1 MAFPSETWRPSPG
14 GQKRRAEQERSGAAT
29 MAGQGLRVALKGK
42 TPSARARLKY
52 IMRQGD
58 YAKGREGPRDDL
70 AGYGSGNLPSWAKG
84 RPGRFWRAVDA
95 YERANG
101 RKCVELE
108 LNLPAELTLDQQ
120 HAALRAFA
128 RQVCGPEKLPFT
140 YAIHAAPGNPHAHF
154 MIQERGL
161 DGIER
166 TAQTHFKRAS
176 SVDPSLGGARKSRS
190 ISGAK
195 WTFATRCAWAEAL
208 NAALVQHGH
217 EPRFNPHTKATQ
229 AVEALRAG
237 DLRRYGE
244 LSTIT
249 ERHEGPKVHGMRK
262 RWERG
267 ELDWELIPEGAQA
280 TIRHNDHA
288 RTYNNRLRDWLR
300 DATDEQLHER
310 FGNDLRAQREQDSP
324 GSHVAA
330 FVAAQHA
337 QALDDDRQRAVALA
351 TEAGELE
358 LLAAQQIEIDQAHAE
373 ALAEAAQ
380 REQMA
385 IAAELADLMTG
396 EVLDVV
402 RQRLALERDQ
412 AHAAALVED
421 ALRAGLLH
429 GLHMLREGLH
439 ELRERDPAAAPAVRA
454 ALDEADRLLNSPP
467 PSPALRAQLDALECD
482 YGRMLADER
491 ARQAEA
497 RRRAE
502 ARLQAEEQARA
513 QREARRQAE
522 QIAQQQRGQAEAQRQ
537 QVIEHA
543 RSEYRGA
550 DRRVLEAL
558 AALRSAQSTLAYQQQ
573 RLADA
578 PALQKQRN
586 ALAVQANEHA
596 ATVERL
602 RAERLQWL
610 ANHPILRRAGLTGP
624 ADALRQ
630 QEANHLDAYHQLFAQ
645 AEQISSRIRSAQ
657 PAVEQAQRAVD
668 AAQAALREAE
678 AGADRRFDDAGGPD
692 AALRRA
698 GLAQP
703 APLRERF
710 AEGLQR
716 MEQRLDDDGPA
727 IKPPKGPRI

>member
-1 MAFPSETWRPSPG
+1 MAFLCEKRGAPRRG
-14 GQKRRAEQERSGAAT
+14 GRSRARAEHSGAAA

-70 AGYGSGNLPSWAKG
+70 AGHGSGNLPKWAKG
-84 RPGRFWRAVDA
+84 RPGRFWRAVDQF
-95 YERANG
+95 ERANG

-108 LNLPAELTLDQQ
+108 LNLPAELTLEQQ
-120 HAALRAFA
+120 HTALRAFA
-128 RQVCGPEKLPFT
+128 RQVCGPERLPFT

-166 TAQTHFKRAS
+166 TPQGHFKKAS
-176 SVDPSLGGARKSRS
+176 HVDPSLGGARKSRS
-190 ISGAK
+190 ITGAA
-195 WTFATRCAWAEAL
+195 WTFNTRCVWAETL
-208 NAALVQHGH
+208 NVTLVQHGH
-217 EPRFNPHTKATQ
+217 EPRFNPHSKSVQ

-249 ERHEGPKVHGMRK
+249 ERHEGPKVHGMRR

-267 ELDWELIPEGAQA
+267 ELAWEEISAGAQA
-280 TIRHNDHA
+280 TIQHNDHA
-288 RTYNNRLRDWLR
+288 RTYNNALRDWLR

-310 FGNDLRAQREQDSP
+310 FGDDLRAQREQDNP

-402 RQRLALERDQ
+402 RQRLALEREQ
-412 AHAAALVED
+412 AHAAALIED

-429 GLHMLREGLH
+429 GLHMLCSALH

-454 ALDEADRLLNSPP
+454 ALNEADRLLNSPP
-467 PSPALRAQLDALECD
+467 PSPALREHLDALEGG
-482 YGRMLADER
+482 YRQMLADER

-502 ARLQAEEQARA
+502 ARQQAER
-513 QREARRQAE
+513 
-522 QIAQQQRGQAEAQRQ
+522 IAQQQREQAEAQRQ
-537 QVIEHA
+537 QVIERA
-543 RSEYRGA
+543 RGEYRSA
-550 DRRVLEAL
+550 DRRVVEAR
-558 AALRSAQSTLAYQQQ
+558 AALQSAENMLAYQQRQ
-573 RLADA
+573 LAEA
-578 PALQKQRN
+578 PAQQAQRDE
-586 ALAVQANEHA
+586 LAAQANKHA
-596 ATVERL
+596 ATVKRL
-602 RAERLQWL
+602 RAEREAWL
-610 ANHPILRRAGLTGP
+610 SDHPILRRAGLTGP

-630 QEANHLDAYHQLFAQ
+630 QEASQLDAYYQLFAQ
-645 AEQISSRIRSAQ
+645 AEQISSRIRSAR
-657 PAVEQAQRAVD
+657 PAVEQAQRAVQ
-668 AAQAALREAE
+668 AAQEALREAE
-678 AGADRRFDDAGGPD
+678 ARADQRFADAGGAD
-692 AALRRA
+692 VALRNA

-703 APLRERF
+703 EPLRERF

-716 MEQRLDDDGPA
+716 MEQRLDELGDDDPT
-727 IKPPKGPRI
+727 IKPPSGPRF

>member
-1 MAFPSETWRPSPG
+1 MVR
-14 GQKRRAEQERSGAAT
+14 
-29 MAGQGLRVALKGK
+29 QGLRVALKFK
-42 TPSARARLKY
+42 TPSARARLAY
-52 IMRQGD
+52 IMRKGD
-58 YAKGREGPRDDL
+58 YATGREGPRDDL
-70 AGYGSGNLPSWAKG
+70 AGHGSGNLPPWAKG
-84 RPGRFWRAVDA
+84 RPGRFWRAVDQ

-101 RKCVELE
+101 RRCVELE
-108 LNLPAELTLDQQ
+108 LNLPAELTLEQQ

-128 RQVCGPEKLPFT
+128 RLVCGPERLPFT

-166 TAQTHFKRAS
+166 TAQGHFKRAS
-176 SVDPSLGGARKSRS
+176 NVDPSLGGARKSRA
-190 ISGAK
+190 ITGAR
-195 WTFATRCAWAEAL
+195 WTFDTRCAWAETL
-208 NAALVQHGH
+208 NAALMQHGH
-217 EPRFNPHTKATQ
+217 QPRFNPHSKSVQ

-244 LSTIT
+244 LCTLT
-249 ERHEGPKVHGMRK
+249 ERHEGPKIHGMRR

-267 ELDWELIPEGAQA
+267 DLDWEHIPEGAQA

-288 RTYNNRLRDWLR
+288 RAHNNALRDWLR
-300 DATDEQLHER
+300 SATDEQLAER
-310 FGNDLRAQREQDSP
+310 FGDDLREQLELDNP

-330 FVAAQHA
+330 YESAQHV
-337 QALDDDRQRAVALA
+337 QALDEDRQRAVASALA
-351 TEAGELE
+351 AGELE
-358 LLAAQQIEIDQAHAE
+358 LLAAQQIEIEQAHAE

-396 EVLDVV
+396 EALDIVQ
-402 RQRLALERDQ
+402 QRLALEHEQ
-412 AHAAALVED
+412 AHGAALVED
-421 ALRAGLLH
+421 AQRAEDAALDGLLH
-429 GLHMLREGLH
+429 GLHALCEGLH

-454 ALDEADRLLNSPP
+454 ALDEAEHLLALPP
-467 PSPALRAQLDALECD
+467 PSPILRARLDALERG
-482 YGRMLADER
+482 YGRMLTDER

-502 ARLQAEEQARA
+502 ARQQAEEQART
-513 QREARRQAE
+513 QREARQQAE

-537 QVIEHA
+537 QAIDQA
-543 RSEYRGA
+543 RSEYRAA
-550 DRRVLEAL
+550 DRRVVEAL
-558 AALRSAQSTLAYQQQ
+558 AALQRAQSMLAHQQQ

-578 PALQKQRN
+578 PALQRQRN

-630 QEANHLDAYHQLFAQ
+630 QEASHLDAYHQLFAQ
-645 AEQISSRIRSAQ
+645 AEQIESRIRAAR
-657 PAVEQAQRAVD
+657 PAAEQAQRAVE
-668 AAQAALREAE
+668 AAQTALREAE
-678 AGADRRFDDAGGPD
+678 SRADQRFDDAGGPD
-692 AALRRA
+692 VALRSA

-703 APLRERF
+703 EPLRERF

-716 MEQRLDDDGPA
+716 MERRLDELDDDGPT
-727 IKPPKGPRI
+727 IKPPSGSSLR

>member
-1 MAFPSETWRPSPG
+1 MVR
-14 GQKRRAEQERSGAAT
+14 
-29 MAGQGLRVALKGK
+29 QGLRVALKFK
-42 TPSARARLKY
+42 TPSARARLAY
-52 IMRQGD
+52 IMRKGD
-58 YAKGREGPRDDL
+58 YATGREGPRDDL
-70 AGYGSGNLPSWAKG
+70 AGHGSGNLPPWAKG
-84 RPGRFWRAVDA
+84 RPGRFWRAVDQ

-101 RKCVELE
+101 RRCVELE
-108 LNLPAELTLDQQ
+108 LNLPAELTLEQQ

-128 RQVCGPEKLPFT
+128 RRVCGPERLPFT

-176 SVDPSLGGARKSRS
+176 NVDPSLGGARKSRA
-190 ISGAK
+190 ITGAR
-195 WTFATRCAWAEAL
+195 WTFDTRCAWAETL

-217 EPRFNPHTKATQ
+217 QPRFNPHSKAAQ

-244 LSTIT
+244 LRTIT
-249 ERHEGPKVHGMRK
+249 EKHEGPKVHGMRR

-267 ELDWELIPEGAQA
+267 ELDWEQIPEGAQA

-288 RTYNNRLRDWLR
+288 RAHNNALRDWLR
-300 DATDEQLHER
+300 DATDEQLMQR
-310 FGNDLRAQREQDSP
+310 FGDDLREQLELDNP

-330 FVAAQHA
+330 WLAAQHV
-337 QALDDDRQRAVALA
+337 QALDDDRQRAVAA
-351 TEAGELE
+351 AQQAGELE
-358 LLAAQQIEIDQAHAE
+358 LLTAAQIEQAERAALAAELGELIALEQGDQLDDLLAIEVEQAHGA
-373 ALAEAAQ
+373 ALAEDAQ
-380 REQMA
+380 R
-385 IAAELADLMTG
+385 
-396 EVLDVV
+396 
-402 RQRLALERDQ
+402 ERDQ
-412 AHAAALVED
+412 AHAAALIED
-421 ALRAGLLH
+421 AQRAEDAALDGLLH
-429 GLHMLREGLH
+429 GLHALCDAMD
-439 ELRERDPAAAPAVRA
+439 ELRERDPAAEPAVRA
-454 ALDEADRLLNSPP
+454 ALDAADRLLALPP
-467 PSPALRAQLDALECD
+467 PSPVLRARLDDLERGYALMCAEAQ
-482 YGRMLADER
+482 RRAEQAD
-491 ARQAEA
+491 A

-502 ARLQAEEQARA
+502 LAAQAQRAAAEQAEAHHRTS
-513 QREARRQAE
+513 
-522 QIAQQQRGQAEAQRQ
+522 AEAQRQ
-537 QVIEHA
+537 QAIDQA
-543 RSEYRGA
+543 RSEYRAA
-550 DRRVLEAL
+550 DRRVVEAL
-558 AALRSAQSTLAYQQQ
+558 AALRSAQSMLAHQQQ

-602 RAERLQWL
+602 RAERSAWL
-610 ANHPILRRAGLTGP
+610 ADHPVRSRAGLTGP

-668 AAQAALREAE
+668 AAEAALREAE
-678 AGADRRFDDAGGPD
+678 ARANQRFDDAGGPD

>member
-1 MAFPSETWRPSPG
+1 
-14 GQKRRAEQERSGAAT
+14 
-29 MAGQGLRVALKGK
+29 
-42 TPSARARLKY
+42 
-52 IMRQGD
+52 MRQGD
-58 YAKGREGPRDDL
+58 YAKGREGPREDL

-84 RPGRFWRAVDA
+84 RPGRFWRAVDQF
-95 YERANG
+95 ERAKG

-108 LNLPAELTLDQQ
+108 LNLPAELTLEQQ
-120 HAALRAFA
+120 HAAIRAFG
-128 RQVCGPEKLPFT
+128 RRVCGPERLPFT
-140 YAIHAAPGNPHAHF
+140 YAIHAAPGNGHVHF
-154 MIQERGL
+154 MIHERGL

-166 TAQTHFKRAS
+166 TPQGHFKRAS
-176 SVDPSLGGARKSRS
+176 NVDPSLGGARKSRS
-190 ISGAK
+190 ITGAA
-195 WTFATRCAWAEAL
+195 WTFNTRCVWAETL

-217 EPRFNPHTKATQ
+217 QPRFNPHSKAAQ

-244 LSTIT
+244 LRTIT
-249 ERHEGPKVHGMRK
+249 ERHEGPKIHGMRR

-267 ELDWELIPEGAQA
+267 ELDWEQIPEGAQA

-288 RTYNNRLRDWLR
+288 RAHNNALRDWLR
-300 DATDEQLHER
+300 SATDEQLAER
-310 FGNDLRAQREQDSP
+310 FGDDLREQLELDNP

-330 FVAAQHA
+330 WLAAQHV
-337 QALDDDRQRAVALA
+337 QALDDDRQRAVASALA
-351 TEAGELE
+351 AGELE
-358 LLAAQQIEIDQAHAE
+358 LLAAQQIEIEQAHAE

-396 EVLDVV
+396 EALDIVQ
-402 RQRLALERDQ
+402 QRLALEHEQ
-412 AHAAALVED
+412 AHAAALIED
-421 ALRAGLLH
+421 AQRAEDAALDALLH
-429 GLHMLREGLH
+429 GLHALCDALD
-439 ELRERDPAAAPAVRA
+439 ELRDRDPAAGPAVRA
-454 ALDEADRLLNSPP
+454 ALDEADRLLALPP
-467 PSPALRAQLDALECD
+467 PSPALGASLAALESD
-482 YGRMLADER
+482 YRQMLADER

-502 ARLQAEEQARA
+502 ARQQAEEQART
-513 QREARRQAE
+513 QREARQQAE

-543 RSEYRGA
+543 RSGYRAA
-550 DRRVLEAL
+550 DRRVVEAV
-558 AALRSAQSTLAYQQQ
+558 AALQRAQGTLEYQQR
-573 RLADA
+573 RLAEV

-586 ALAVQANEHA
+586 ALAIQANERA
-596 ATVERL
+596 AAVKRL
-602 RAERLQWL
+602 RAERAAWL
-610 ANHPILRRAGLTGP
+610 ADHPVRSRAGLTGP

-657 PAVEQAQRAVD
+657 PAVEQAQRAVE
-668 AAQAALREAE
+668 AAQTALREAE
-678 AGADRRFDDAGGPD
+678 SRADQRFDDAGGPD

-710 AEGLQR
+710 VQGLQQ
-716 MEQRLDDDGPA
+716 MEQRLDELDDDGPT
-727 IKPPKGPRI
+727 ITPPGGPRFRY

>member
-1 MAFPSETWRPSPG
+1 MAFLFEKRGAPRRG
-14 GQKRRAEQERSGAAT
+14 GQKPKQSKST
-29 MAGQGLRVALKGK
+29 AGCAMDRQGLRVALKGK

-84 RPGRFWRAVDA
+84 RPGRFWRAVDQF
-95 YERANG
+95 ERANG
-101 RKCVELE
+101 RRCVELE
-108 LNLPAELTLDQQ
+108 LNLPAELTLQQQ
-120 HAALRAFA
+120 HAAIRAFA
-128 RQVCGPEKLPFT
+128 RRVCGPERLPYT
-140 YAIHAAPGNPHAHF
+140 YAIHAAPGNVHVHF

-166 TAQTHFKRAS
+166 TPQGHFKRAS
-176 SVDPSLGGARKSRS
+176 NVDPSLGGARKSRA
-190 ISGAK
+190 ITGAR
-195 WTFATRCAWAEAL
+195 WTFDTRCAWAETL

-217 EPRFNPHTKATQ
+217 QPRFNPHSKSVQ

-244 LSTIT
+244 LCTLT
-249 ERHEGPKVHGMRK
+249 ERHEGPKIHGMRR

-267 ELDWELIPEGAQA
+267 ELDWEQIPEGAQA

-288 RTYNNRLRDWLR
+288 RAHNNALRDWLR
-300 DATDEQLHER
+300 SATDEQLAER
-310 FGNDLRAQREQDSP
+310 FGDDLREQLELDNH

-330 FVAAQHA
+330 WLAAQHV
-337 QALDDDRQRAVALA
+337 QALDDDRQRAVASALA
-351 TEAGELE
+351 AGELE
-358 LLAAQQIEIDQAHAE
+358 LLAAQQIEIEQAHAE

-396 EVLDVV
+396 EALDIVQ
-402 RQRLALERDQ
+402 QRLALEHEQ
-412 AHAAALVED
+412 AHAAALIED
-421 ALRAGLLH
+421 AQRAEDAALDALLH
-429 GLHMLREGLH
+429 GLHALCDAMD
-439 ELRERDPAAAPAVRA
+439 ELRDRDPAAGPAVRA
-454 ALDEADRLLNSPP
+454 ALDEADRLLALPP
-467 PSPALRAQLDALECD
+467 PSPALGASLAALESD
-482 YGRMLADER
+482 YRQMLADER
-491 ARQAEA
+491 ARKAEA

-502 ARLQAEEQARA
+502 ARQ
-513 QREARRQAE
+513 QAE

-543 RSEYRGA
+543 RSGYRAA
-550 DRRVLEAL
+550 DRRVVEAV
-558 AALRSAQSTLAYQQQ
+558 AALQRAQGTLEYQQR
-573 RLADA
+573 RLAEV

-586 ALAVQANEHA
+586 ALAIQANERA
-596 ATVERL
+596 AAVKRL
-602 RAERLQWL
+602 RAERAAWL
-610 ANHPILRRAGLTGP
+610 ADHPVRSRAGLTGP

-657 PAVEQAQRAVD
+657 PAVEQAQRAVE
-668 AAQAALREAE
+668 AAQTALREAE
-678 AGADRRFDDAGGPD
+678 SRADQRFDDAGGPD

-698 GLAQP
+698 GLTQP

-710 AEGLQR
+710 VQGLQQ
-716 MEQRLDDDGPA
+716 MEQRLDELDDDGPT
-727 IKPPKGPRI
+727 ITPPGGPRFRY

>member
-1 MAFPSETWRPSPG
+1 
-14 GQKRRAEQERSGAAT
+14 

-70 AGYGSGNLPSWAKG
+70 AGHGSGNLPKWAKG
-84 RPGRFWRAVDA
+84 RPGRFWRAVDQF
-95 YERANG
+95 ERANG

-108 LNLPAELTLDQQ
+108 LNLPAELTLEQQ
-120 HAALRAFA
+120 HTALRAFA
-128 RQVCGPEKLPFT
+128 RQVCGPERLPFT

-166 TAQTHFKRAS
+166 TPQGHFKKAS
-176 SVDPSLGGARKSRS
+176 HVDPSLGGARKSRS
-190 ISGAK
+190 ITGAA
-195 WTFATRCAWAEAL
+195 WTFNTRCVWAETL
-208 NAALVQHGH
+208 NVTLVQHGH
-217 EPRFNPHTKATQ
+217 EPRFNPHSKSVQ

-249 ERHEGPKVHGMRK
+249 ERHEGPKVHGMRR

-267 ELDWELIPEGAQA
+267 ELAWEEISAGAQA
-280 TIRHNDHA
+280 TIQHNDHA
-288 RTYNNRLRDWLR
+288 RTYNNALRDWLR

-310 FGNDLRAQREQDSP
+310 FGDDLRAQREQDNP

-402 RQRLALERDQ
+402 RQRLALEREQ
-412 AHAAALVED
+412 AHAAALIED

-429 GLHMLREGLH
+429 GLHMLCSALH

-454 ALDEADRLLNSPP
+454 ALDEADRLLALPP
-467 PSPALRAQLDALECD
+467 PSPALSAQLDALEGD
-482 YGRMLADER
+482 YRQMLADER
-491 ARQAEA
+491 

-502 ARLQAEEQARA
+502 ALRRAEEQARA
-513 QREARRQAE
+513 QREAEARQHTEQERQAALDRQRELARRAVE
-522 QIAQQQRGQAEAQRQ
+522 QVEAQRQ
-537 QVIEHA
+537 QVIERA
-543 RSEYRGA
+543 RGEYRAA
-550 DRRVLEAL
+550 DRRVVEAR
-558 AALRSAQSTLAYQQQ
+558 AALQSARSTLEYQQRQ
-573 RLADA
+573 LADA
-578 PALQKQRN
+578 PALQRQRN

-630 QEANHLDAYHQLFAQ
+630 QEANHLDAYHELFAQ

-657 PAVEQAQRAVD
+657 PAVDQAQRAVD
-668 AAQAALREAE
+668 AAEAALREAK
-678 AGADRRFDDAGGPD
+678 ARADRRFDDAGGPD

-710 AEGLQR
+710 AEGLQQ